1 VISAAERPVPTNP
14 LAEALGAG
22 RFCFVVE
29 LVASGLQRE
38 AKLLEVASRLARV
51 PDVVAGSITSYAGG
65 AMGHDP
71 TRVGTAARARGL
83 TPNVHVTCVGQD
95 RAGLRKTLEDLQA
108 LGIENVFALTGD
120 WPRPRPGGPPPE
132 SPVFDLDS
140 VHLVRLIDELRRT
153 GRPLHAAV
161 AVSPFKY
168 VEGDCVWQYL
178 KLEKKV
184 AAGADCAITQV
195 GWDAEKFRELKRYV
209 DERGLRTPLLGN
221 VYVLGP
227 RAAERMARGEPPG
240 CWVAPALL
248 EAVRQEARGKDGG
261 LRARLERA
269 ARTVAVLRGLG
280 YAGAYLGGTHDAD
293 HVAWIIRRAR
303 ELAPRWEELAQELR
317 YGPRDGFYLYGRPP
331 DRAGIRVPDPVTPAA
346 PSSPDTSPGS
356 GPAPASAT
364 QRPAPVPGAT
374 RLAVATDEEASW
386 RRGIAR
392 LLDTLGRLFP
402 VTRDTPL
409 RRALARLAAWA
420 DRRPTVARAIEGLEL
435 AVKRPL
441 FGCQACGNCVLGH
454 LEYVCPETCPKRLR
468 NGPCGGTYLG
478 QCEVADQPCVWVGI
492 HARAHAAGR
501 ERTLVTYV
509 PPPERALHG
518 TSSWLNY
525 LLDRD
530 SRPRAPDPPTIRP
543 GSLVAAREERPRT
556 PRTPG
561 T

>member
-1 VISAAERPVPTNP
+1 VPPNP
-14 LAEALGAG
+14 LADALGAG
-22 RFCFVVE
+22 RFCYVVE

-71 TRVGTAARARGL
+71 MRVGTAARARGL

-120 WPRPRPGGPPPE
+120 WPRARPGGPPAE
-132 SPVFDLDS
+132 SPVFDIDS
-140 VHLVRLIDELRRT
+140 VHLVRMIDELRRA
-153 GRPLHAAV
+153 GRTFHVAV

-168 VEGDCVWQYL
+168 VEGDCVWQYA
-178 KLEKKV
+178 KLEKKI
-184 AAGADCAITQV
+184 AAGANCAITQV
-195 GWDAEKFRELKRYV
+195 GWDSEKLRELKRYLE
-209 DERGLRTPLLGN
+209 ERGLRTPVLGN

-240 CWVAPALL
+240 CWVSPALL
-248 EAVRQEARGKDGG
+248 ETVRQEAQGKDGG

-293 HVAWIIRRAR
+293 HIAWIIRRAR
-303 ELAPRWEELAQELR
+303 ELAPRWEELAAELR
-317 YGPRDGFYLYGRPP
+317 YGYEGGFYLYGPRSRSPIPAPGARPGGP
-331 DRAGIRVPDPVTPAA
+331 EPI
-346 PSSPDTSPGS
+346 PGS
-356 GPAPASAT
+356 K
-364 QRPAPVPGAT
+364 
-374 RLAVATDEEASW
+374 RLAVPTDAEAPG
-386 RRGIAR
+386 RRWIAR
-392 LLDTLGRLFP
+392 VLDSLGRLFP
-402 VTRDTPL
+402 VRRDTVL
-409 RRALARLAAWA
+409 RRALAHLAAWA
-420 DRRPTVARAIEGLEL
+420 DRRPAVAQAVERLEL

-454 LEYVCPETCPKRLR
+454 LEYVCPETCPKHLR

-478 QCEVADQPCVWVGI
+478 HCEVVDQPCVWVGVE
-492 HARAHAAGR
+492 ARASAGGR
-501 ERTLVTYV
+501 LDELAIYV
-509 PPPERALHG
+509 PPPDRALQG
-518 TSSWLNY
+518 TSSWINY

-530 SRPRAPDPPTIRP
+530 RRP
-543 GSLVAAREERPRT
+543 GAQAGPRT
-556 PRTPG
+556 SSTPAA
-561 T
+561 

>member
-1 VISAAERPVPTNP
+1 VPPNP
-14 LAEALGAG
+14 LAEALRAG

-132 SPVFDLDS
+132 SAVFDLDS
-140 VHLVRLIDELRRT
+140 VQLVRLIDDLRRA

-168 VEGDCVWQYL
+168 AAGDCAWQYR

-195 GWDAEKFRELKRYV
+195 GWDSEKFRELKRYA

-227 RAAERMARGEPPG
+227 RAAERMARGDPPG
-240 CWVAPALL
+240 CWVSPALL
-248 EAVRQEARGKDGG
+248 ETVRQEARGKDGG

-303 ELAPRWEELAQELR
+303 ELAPRWEELAGELR
-317 YGPRDGFYLYGRPP
+317 YGLPGGFYLYGRPP
-331 DRAGIRVPDPVTPAA
+331 TARTVVPVAGPAARAA
-346 PSSPDTSPGS
+346 PSSPASSPG
-356 GPAPASAT
+356 GGAASVA
-364 QRPAPVPGAT
+364 RPERPEPVPGSR
-374 RLAVATDEEASW
+374 RLAVPTDEEAPW
-386 RRGIAR
+386 RRSIAR
-392 LLDTLGRLFP
+392 ALDGLGRLFP
-402 VTRDTPL
+402 VTRDTAL
-409 RRALARLAAWA
+409 RRALARLAGWA
-420 DRRPTVARAIEGLEL
+420 DRHPAMARGVDGLEL
-435 AVKRPL
+435 LVKRPL

-454 LEYVCPETCPKRLR
+454 LEYVCPETCPKHLR
-468 NGPCGGTYLG
+468 NGPCGGTHLG
-478 QCEVADQPCVWVGI
+478 HCEVLDQPCVWVGVD
-492 HARAHAAGR
+492 ARARAAGR
-501 ERTLVTYV
+501 EPDLLTYV
-509 PPPERALHG
+509 PPPDRALQG
-518 TSSWLNY
+518 TSSWINY

-530 SRPRAPDPPTIRP
+530 SRPRGA
-543 GSLVAAREERPRT
+543 AARADRG
-556 PRTPG
+556 PG
-561 T
+561 PS

>member
-1 VISAAERPVPTNP
+1 VLSNP
-14 LAEALGAG
+14 LAEALGTG
-22 RFCFVVE
+22 RFCYVVE

-71 TRVGTAARARGL
+71 MRVGTAARARGL

-95 RAGLRKTLEDLQA
+95 RAALRKTVEDLQA

-140 VHLVRLIDELRRT
+140 VHLVRLIDELRRS
-153 GRPLHAAV
+153 GRPLHVAV

-168 VEGDCVWQYL
+168 VEGDCAWQYL

-240 CWVAPALL
+240 CWVSPELL
-248 EAVRQEARGKDGG
+248 EIVREEARAKDGG

-317 YGPRDGFYLYGRPP
+317 YGLPGGFYLYGRPA
-331 DRAGIRVPDPVTPAA
+331 DRTVVPMAGAGAA
-346 PSSPDTSPGS
+346 
-356 GPAPASAT
+356 GPE
-364 QRPAPVPGAT
+364 PVPGQK
-374 RLAVATDEEASW
+374 RLAAPTDQESAW
-386 RRGIAR
+386 RCRIAR
-392 LLDTLGRLFP
+392 LLDGLGRLLP

-409 RRALARLAAWA
+409 RRALARLAGWA
-420 DRRPTVARAIEGLEL
+420 DRRPGVARAVERLEL
-435 AVKRPL
+435 AIKGPL
-441 FGCQACGNCVLGH
+441 FNCQACGNCVLGH
-454 LEYVCPETCPKRLR
+454 LEYVCPETCPKHLR

-478 QCEVADQPCVWVGI
+478 RCEVADQPCVWIGV
-492 HARAHAAGR
+492 HARARAAGR
-501 ERTLVTYV
+501 ERDLLTHV
-509 PPPERALHG
+509 PPPDRTLRG
-518 TSSWLNY
+518 TSSWINY
-525 LLDRD
+525 FLDRD
-530 SRPRAPDPPTIRP
+530 RRPCGHDPRDAPSPDQ
-543 GSLVAAREERPRT
+543 
-556 PRTPG
+556 
-561 T
+561 

>member
-1 VISAAERPVPTNP
+1 VPPNP
-14 LAEALGAG
+14 LAEALRAG
-22 RFCFVVE
+22 RFCYVVE
-29 LVASGLQRE
+29 LVASALQRE

-71 TRVGTAARARGL
+71 MRVGTAARARGL

-108 LGIENVFALTGD
+108 LGIANVFALTGD
-120 WPRPRPGGPPPE
+120 WPRPRPGSPPPE

-140 VHLVRLIDELRRT
+140 VQLVRLIDELRRA
-153 GRPLHAAV
+153 GRRFHVAV

-195 GWDAEKFRELKRYV
+195 GWDTEKFRELKRYL
-209 DERGLRTPLLGN
+209 DERGLRTPVLGN

-240 CWVAPALL
+240 CWVSPDLL
-248 EAVRQEARGKDGG
+248 DTVRREARGKDSG

-303 ELAPRWEELAQELR
+303 ELGPRWEELADELR
-317 YGPRDGFYLYGRPP
+317 YGLADGFYLFGRPLT
-331 DRAGIRVPDPVTPAA
+331 RTAVPVSRP
-346 PSSPDTSPGS
+346 TSE
-356 GPAPASAT
+356 APASAPDGG
-364 QRPAPVPGAT
+364 PAPGPITTPAVGGGGPEPVPGSK
-374 RLAVATDEEASW
+374 RLAVPTDEEAPW
-386 RRGIAR
+386 RRRIAQV
-392 LLDTLGRLFP
+392 LDGLGRLFP
-402 VTRDTPL
+402 VTRDTAL
-409 RRALARLAAWA
+409 RRALAGLAGWA
-420 DRRPTVARAIEGLEL
+420 DLHPAVARAVEGLEL

-441 FGCQACGNCVLGH
+441 FGCLACGNCVLGH
-454 LEYVCPETCPKRLR
+454 LEYVCPETCPKHLR

-478 QCEVADQPCVWVGI
+478 RCEVVDQPCVWVGV
-492 HARAHAAGR
+492 HARAQAAGR
-501 ERTLVTYV
+501 VRDLLTPI
-509 PPPERALHG
+509 PPPDRALQG
-518 TSSWLNY
+518 TSSWINY

-530 SRPRAPDPPTIRP
+530 SRPRP
-543 GSLVAAREERPRT
+543 GPEPARTRLTR
-556 PRTPG
+556 
-561 T
+561 